1 MVTKTGKAAGQTKG
15 KLRIGDDWNAITII
29 ALSQSN
35 PLKAVAEFVEN
46 SIDAGATDIEITRGR
61 EHNEPYVRIR
71 DNGHGIPKDEQ
82 GLPNF
87 KYVATHICDS
97 IKRQLKANGSGRG
110 LQGEF
115 GIGLLSF
122 WTVGETL
129 LMRSTSD
136 DGKSYEMRMAKGDP
150 NYTVSQR
157 RTLFA
162 ESGTELTITPL
173 LPGLR
178 QFSGEKIQ
186 WYLASELRDRIRQSD
201 VKVTVTDRQARKQF
215 LVEPRK
221 FDGRLLRDLPSSESV
236 YLEIYLAEP
245 TPENDVGLYRS
256 GTRVLTSITELE
268 AFNHAP
274 WNSPYL
280 QGIVDASHINLT
292 PGTRLGVIQDEQLA
306 TLVNTLQ
313 PTEAILTHEI
323 DAQRRAEEERASRQI
338 LRTITRAFREALI
351 TLPAEEYDWFDLQ
364 RQRVVKPARSD
375 SRSHSGVVAQA
386 SDGDSP
392 EEGITIVEQEQAAG
406 SDTAETRQKQFFE
419 YTGPLTS
426 VRITPTS
433 SVVRVGQSRTF
444 RAVARDHQKRQI
456 DREVLYQW
464 RVLEGTAALDNA
476 DAEIVTF
483 EAPTEPG
490 LVRIGLTATEGDLV
504 CEAEGLVTVTETL
517 VESTRPGD
525 EHKQGLPAYSF
536 QRAAGELWRSRLEAE
551 RNLII
556 VNSGHRDFVYAS
568 KTKALKLRYI
578 CRLYAKELVLK
589 NFPGL
594 RPDELLER
602 MLEISLY
609 TEENLR

>member
-1 MVTKTGKAAGQTKG
+1 MSAAKQTKG

-46 SIDAGATDIEITRGR
+46 SIDAGATEIGIIRGR
-61 EHNEPYVRIR
+61 EKNEPYLRIC
-71 DNGHGIPKDEQ
+71 DNGRGIPKDDQ

-129 LMRSTSD
+129 LMRSPSD

-221 FDGRLLRDLPSSESV
+221 FDGRLLHDLPSSESV

-245 TPENDVGLYRS
+245 TPESGVGLYRS

-375 SRSHSGVVAQA
+375 GRSHSGVVEQA
-386 SDGDSP
+386 GDGDSP

-464 RVLEGTAALDNA
+464 RVLEGTAALENA

-504 CEAEGLVTVTETL
+504 YEAEGLVTVTETL